1 MAVSSIV
8 RFVCEQSVI
17 AHGQLCAVFTPAC
30 KLATIWAFN
39 AIKRANAIKHAFHG
53 RCLHEQLSAVTTRPD
68 VANATPWYGQVAY
81 LKQDFT
87 GNLFQDSNQF

>member
-1 MAVSSIV
+1 M
-8 RFVCEQSVI
+8 CGSVVVL
-17 AHGQLCAVFTPAC
+17 HWQLCAVYTPAC
-30 KLATIWAFN
+30 ELATIWAVN
-39 AIKRANAIKHAFHG
+39 AIKRPIAIMRAFRG
-53 RCLHEQLSAVTTRPD
+53 LHEQLSAVTARPD